1 MDSRCL
7 ISRMKVLAL
16 CAVASFAA
24 SASGV
29 ASIVD
34 AAGDGS
40 AIVPPYEESF
50 SDESFTEVYT
60 IIDANGDGTKWNP
73 YLGKAEISYNSDEAM
88 NDWLIT
94 PALALEGGKKYSFS
108 IELMTGNSRTNE
120 IFEIMYGTDK
130 TSQAMVNVIVDKQS
144 VAHTEWKVYTGT
156 ISPAESGVYYVGI
169 HACSEADTYGISL
182 RNLSIGAAAGA
193 SAPSAPTNLVV
204 TTRTNGEL
212 KADISLVAPSTDLDG
227 NELSELGSVKLMRN
241 GELIKTFEAP
251 APGAELTFVDEVPGC
266 SRYDYSA
273 IAVNSSGESPAVETN
288 AFVGVLEPANP
299 TGITIEETSNPG
311 EITIS
316 WEAVTAD
323 IRGNVLDPQYVTYR
337 IYGGADNAVLLYDDI
352 EGTSKT
358 FKAVDDTSE
367 QQFVQYSVV
376 AETKG
381 GISDF
386 VDSPFLAIGSAY
398 ATPFVESFPDGVA
411 SHALAIYPGNTATW
425 GAYTTTDTEI
435 EAQDGDNG
443 FFGSEANYLEDAGAV
458 LTGKIDL
465 AGLISP
471 TLKFYIYNIIGDEG
485 EENINELDVAAVVA
499 GNSTLLKTFK
509 MCDLSETE
517 GWVAVSIPLDEY
529 AEKVIQL
536 EFMSRHNLLPY
547 IFIDNIRVE
556 NDKSGG
562 IEAVATDSEMKIA
575 GMSGEL
581 IVSGAKDKILSVYTI
596 DGRLVAM
603 QKIKDAD
610 CRVAVDP
617 GVYIVMVNRLATKVI
632 VK

>member
-60 IIDANGDGTKWNP
+60 IVDVNGDGTKWKP
-73 YLGKAEISYNSDEAM
+73 YLSKVDISYNSSEAM

-108 IELMTGNSRTNE
+108 IEVMTGNSRTNE
-120 IFEIMYGTDK
+120 TFEIMYGTDK
-130 TSQAMVNVIVDKQS
+130 TPEAMVNVVVERQS
-144 VAHTEWKVYTGT
+144 VAHTIWKAYTGT

-212 KADISLVAPSTDLDG
+212 KADISLIAPSTDLDG
-227 NELSELGSVKLMRN
+227 NELTELGSVKLMRN
-241 GELIKTFEAP
+241 GELVKTFESP
-251 APGAELTFVDEVPGC
+251 APGAELTFVDEVPEC

-273 IAVNSSGESPAVETN
+273 IAVNSSGESPAVEAN

-358 FKAVDDTSE
+358 FKAVDDTSV

-386 VDSPFLAIGSAY
+386 VDSPFLAIGPAY
-398 ATPFVESFPDGVA
+398 GTPFAESFANGVV

-425 GAYTTTDTEI
+425 GAYTTTDTGI
-435 EAQDGDNG
+435 DAQDGDNG
-443 FFGSEANYLEDAGAV
+443 FFGSKANYLEEAGSV

-465 AGLISP
+465 AGLDTP
-471 TLKFYIYNIIGDEG
+471 TLKFYIYNITDDEG
-485 EENINELDVAAVVA
+485 NSNELDASIMTD
-499 GNSTLLKTFK
+499 GIFTLLKSFT
-509 MCDLSETE
+509 MRDLSDSD
-517 GWVAVSIPLDEY
+517 GWVAVAIPLDEY
-529 AEKVIQL
+529 ADKVVQF

-556 NDKSGG
+556 NDKSDG
-562 IEAVATDSEMKIA
+562 IEAVATDSEVKIA
-575 GMSGEL
+575 GMSGEI
-581 IVSGAKDKILSVYTI
+581 IVLGAKDKILSVYTI

-603 QKIKDAD
+603 QKITDAD

>member
-1 MDSRCL
+1 M
-7 ISRMKVLAL
+7 
-16 CAVASFAA
+16 
-24 SASGV
+24 
-29 ASIVD
+29 
-34 AAGDGS
+34 
-40 AIVPPYEESF
+40 
-50 SDESFTEVYT
+50 T
-60 IIDANGDGTKWNP
+60 
-73 YLGKAEISYNSDEAM
+73 
-88 NDWLIT
+88 DWLIT

-108 IELMTGNSRTNE
+108 IEVMTGNSRTNE
-120 IFEIMYGTDK
+120 TFEIMYGTDK
-130 TSQAMVNVIVDKQS
+130 TPEAMVNVVVERQS
-144 VAHTEWKVYTGT
+144 VAHTEWRAYTGT

-169 HACSEADTYGISL
+169 HGCSEADTYSISL
-182 RNLSIGAAAGA
+182 RNLSVGAAAGA

-212 KADISLVAPSTDLDG
+212 KADISLIAPSTDLDG
-227 NELSELGSVKLMRN
+227 NELTELGCVKLMRN

-266 SRYDYSA
+266 SRYDYSAIASA

-358 FKAVDDTSE
+358 FKAVDGISV

-386 VDSPFLAIGSAY
+386 VDSPFLAIGPAY
-398 ATPFVESFPDGVA
+398 TTPFVESFPDGVA

-425 GAYTTTDTEI
+425 GAYTTTDTGV

-443 FFGSEANYLEDAGAV
+443 FFGSEANYLEDAGSV

-536 EFMSRHNLLPY
+536 EFTSRHNLLPD

-562 IEAVATDSEMKIA
+562 IEAVATDSEVKIA

-581 IVSGAKDKILSVYTI
+581 IVLGAKDKILSVYTI

-603 QKIKDAD
+603 QKITDAD

>member
-73 YLGKAEISYNSDEAM
+73 HLGKAEISYNSDEAM

-108 IELMTGNSRTNE
+108 IELMTGNSSTNE

-144 VAHTEWKVYTGT
+144 VAHTEWKAYTGT

-169 HACSEADTYGISL
+169 HGCSEADTYGISL

-193 SAPSAPTNLVV
+193 LAPSAPTNLVV

-337 IYGGADNAVLLYDDI
+337 IYGGADNAVLLYGGI

-386 VDSPFLAIGSAY
+386 VDSPFLAIGPAY

-536 EFMSRHNLLPY
+536 EFTSRHNLLPY